1 MVSLLAINL
10 VITLSFTYLNPT
22 TLAYTVVVKANY
34 TPIIIGMTLLI
45 FLFFCNFQN
54 FVLYFIILNSIA
66 DGLKK

>member
-1 MVSLLAINL
+1 MVLLSAIHL
-10 VITLSFTYLNPT
+10 VVTLSFIYLNLT

-54 FVLYFIILNSIA
+54 FVLYFFILNSIA